1 MKKFMLITNN
11 EKKRNIESTEYITS
25 LIEKRGGSVA
35 HSIMPAPTDP
45 SSMDVPDGTDMI
57 IAIGGDGTI
66 VRSAQRTIGSGVP
79 IIGVNRG
86 HLGYLCEI
94 NDDNLEN
101 SIDQLMVGSYYLEKR
116 MMLSGEIENSQEPF
130 VFNSLNDIVLTSKNN
145 MAVIKICVYVNGT
158 FLYAFN
164 GDGIIVATPTGS
176 TAYNLSSGGPIVEPN
191 TELMLLTPVNPHSL
205 NRRSIVLD
213 SSDEIEL
220 VVESRRSTKFECAFV
235 AFDGAHRRNLSD
247 GDKVI
252 VKKAKEKI
260 EFVRLDLDKDSFVER
275 MQKRLGG

>member
-11 EKKRNIESTEYITS
+11 EKKRNIESAEYITK
-25 LIEKRGGSVA
+25 LIEERGGSVF

-45 SSMDVPDGTDMI
+45 SSMEVPRDTDLI

-66 VRSAQRTIGSGVP
+66 IRSAQRTIGSGVP
-79 IIGVNRG
+79 IVGVNRG

-94 NDDNLEN
+94 NDDNLKN
-101 SIDQLMVGSYYLEKR
+101 SIEQLMDGSYFLEKR
-116 MMLSGEIENSQEPF
+116 MMLSGEVVNSTNPF
-130 VFNSLNDIVLTSKNN
+130 LFKALNDVVLTSKNN
-145 MAVIKICVYVNGT
+145 MAVIRISVYVNGT

-176 TAYNLSSGGPIVEPN
+176 TAYNLSAGGPIVEPN
-191 TELMLLTPVNPHSL
+191 TEMMLLTPVNPHSL
-205 NRRSIVLD
+205 NSRSIVLD

-220 VVESRRSTKFECAFV
+220 MVESRRSTKFECAFV

-252 VKKAKEKI
+252 VKKATDKI
-260 EFVRLDLDKDSFVER
+260 EFVRLNLDKDSFVER